1 MIFYQYWCISS
12 LSRNKCN
19 KKEKMTNLSNDINA
33 AISKIYK
40 ADVEAI
46 RNLSDLSKK
55 FNKMV

>member
-1 MIFYQYWCISS
+1 M
-12 LSRNKCN
+12 SRNKCN